1 MNIRKTLL
9 PFFLL
14 SLTFTAVS
22 CDNQSALD
30 KRMDEFRYTVDSL
43 AETIAVRLASI
54 GDKGASKA
62 STPPRGGEDIDA
74 GRSSQPED
82 SRPDPNSME
91 SVVAETIT
99 KFDNIDPKRNKSEL
113 LKELVAKLQ
122 ASGKVSE
129 KTIQNFEAAVTTT
142 LQAP

>member
-1 MNIRKTLL
+1 MNIHKTLL
-9 PFFLL
+9 PLL
-14 SLTFTAVS
+14 LLGLSFTAVS

-43 AETIAVRLASI
+43 AETIAPRLALV
-54 GDKGASKA
+54 GDKATSKT
-62 STPPRGGEDIDA
+62 STPGRGGEDIDA

-91 SVVAETIT
+91 SVVAEVIT
-99 KFDNIDPKRNKSEL
+99 KFDNIDPKRNKMDM

-129 KTIQNFEAAVTTT
+129 KTIQNFESAVTST